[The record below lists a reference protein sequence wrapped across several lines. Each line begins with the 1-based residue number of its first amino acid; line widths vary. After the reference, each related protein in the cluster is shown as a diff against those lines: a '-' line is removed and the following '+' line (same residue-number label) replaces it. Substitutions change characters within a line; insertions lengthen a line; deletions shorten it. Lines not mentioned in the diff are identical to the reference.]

1 MIWIIAIYLISVIM
15 FLNILIEECQREDI
29 PGLGMKQM
37 FDYYGIDLIWIIVPL
52 INTIIVL
59 LWYGV
64 MIADKIKKLISN
76 W

>member
-1 MIWIIAIYLISVIM
+1 MIWIISIYLISVIM
-15 FLNILIEECQREDI
+15 FLNILIKECKREDI
-29 PGLGMKQM
+29 PVRYEAM
-37 FDYYGIDLIWIIVPL
+37 FDYYGIDLIWTIVPL